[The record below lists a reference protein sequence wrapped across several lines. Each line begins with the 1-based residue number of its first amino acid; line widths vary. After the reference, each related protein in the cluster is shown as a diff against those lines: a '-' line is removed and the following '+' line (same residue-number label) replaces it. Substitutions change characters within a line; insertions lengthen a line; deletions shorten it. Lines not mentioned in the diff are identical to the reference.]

1 MQWYAFAA
9 RLVYG
14 SVVTSG
20 DKLGA
25 GDSSSVQHQLQ
36 NVEAIYS
43 AYTAFG
49 NLACSTS
56 TPERAADL
64 SNQPSMHLWP
74 SCTTIVS
81 WPGGKAALVAI
92 ALLCEE
98 FCSHTCLAMSLVW
111 PKVVRSTITA
121 WQPLT
126 WSIRGLPWFPITFQ
140 SSSGSYDLKP
150 RRLPPVLN
158 VRPCVRGTARDF
170 FA

>member
-14 SVVTSG
+14 SVVTWG

-81 WPGGKAALVAI
+81 
-92 ALLCEE
+92 
-98 FCSHTCLAMSLVW
+98 
-111 PKVVRSTITA
+111 
-121 WQPLT
+121 
-126 WSIRGLPWFPITFQ
+126 
-140 SSSGSYDLKP
+140 
-150 RRLPPVLN
+150 
-158 VRPCVRGTARDF
+158 
-170 FA
+170 